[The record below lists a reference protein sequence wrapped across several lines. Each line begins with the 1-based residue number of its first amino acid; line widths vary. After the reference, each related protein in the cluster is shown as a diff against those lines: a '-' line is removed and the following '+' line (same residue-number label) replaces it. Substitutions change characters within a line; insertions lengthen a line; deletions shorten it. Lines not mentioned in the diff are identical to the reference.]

1 MHEKILWDLLD
12 SALRNE
18 EPVMTPI
25 ERKHYLDFVRT
36 AKEFPGCVIDIPTSL
51 PDYGIE
57 MRYAGANG
65 DGVTLEEAE
74 DLSRKAQFIIS
85 RLEKHGMR
93 CEDGLLTIAFDDKME
108 KKMEMKT
115 VNGSTR
121 LILPRFGCAVKGQV
135 EEQLAY
141 GLSAYTLRNFNPDE
155 TYALRTLEGIAC
167 RTVSVHML
175 RVMRLN
181 EKVEEVLS
189 RGGTRFICDTKM
201 NGWERAGD
209 TAEDIRRLSTLF
221 CWEDLVPFL
230 RLRDYVSPSESA
242 ENRRLNTKALRHN
255 YEKSKAVQALCDIW
269 VRIESDTDDF
279 VDYMMGDPYENDP

>member
-25 ERKHYLDFVRT
+25 ERKYYLDFVRT
-36 AKEFPGCVIDIPTSL
+36 AKEFPGCVIDIPSDC
-51 PDYGIE
+51 PEYGIE
-57 MRYAGANG
+57 MRYAGTNG
-65 DGVTLEEAE
+65 GGVTLEEAE
-74 DLSRKAQFIIS
+74 DMSRKAQFIIS
-85 RLEKHGMR
+85 RLEKHGMV
-93 CEDGLLTIAFDDKME
+93 CEDGFLTVAFDDNKGDE
-108 KKMEMKT
+108 MEMKRA
-115 VNGSTR
+115 NGSTR
-121 LILPRFGCAVKGQV
+121 LILPSFGSAVKGQV

-155 TYALRTLEGIAC
+155 KYAIGILEEIVC
-167 RTVSVHML
+167 RVVSVHML

-181 EKVEEVLS
+181 EKAEEVLS

-201 NGWERAGD
+201 NDWEKSGD

-230 RLRDYVSPSESA
+230 RLRDYVSPSERT

>member
-1 MHEKILWDLLD
+1 MHERILLDLLD

-25 ERKHYLDFVRT
+25 ERKYYLDFVRT
-36 AKEFPGCVIDIPTSL
+36 AKEFPGCVIDIPSDC
-51 PDYGIE
+51 PEYGIE

-85 RLEKHGMR
+85 RLEKYGMV
-93 CEDGLLTIAFDDKME
+93 CEDGLLTVAFDNDKRDE
-108 KKMEMKT
+108 MEMKT
-115 VNGSTR
+115 VNLGTR
-121 LILPRFGCAVKGQV
+121 LILPSFGSAVKGQV

-155 TYALRTLEGIAC
+155 KYALRTLEEIVC

-181 EKVEEVLS
+181 EKAEEVLS
-189 RGGTRFICDTKM
+189 RSGTRFICDTKI
-201 NGWERAGD
+201 NGWERTGD

-230 RLRDYVSPSESA
+230 RIRDYVSPSEKA
-242 ENRRLNTKALRHN
+242 ADRRMNTKALRHN
-255 YEKSKAVQALCDIW
+255 YENSKAVQALCDVW
-269 VRIESDTDDF
+269 ERIVSDTDDF
-279 VDYMMGDPYENDP
+279 VDYMMGDPYEND